1 MFAARRAKLYGDII
15 IMYFLFNNNKLLQ
28 LREKKFVKHRRVVW
42 FYTIFRNKDSFAFS
56 PPFSQIPTREF
67 LLSVFNSR

>member
-28 LREKKFVKHRRVVW
+28 LREKKSYKNF
-42 FYTIFRNKDSFAFS
+42 
-56 PPFSQIPTREF
+56 
-67 LLSVFNSR
+67 